1 MRIAFYTP
9 TLAQESDTPSGDRG
23 MAGLLAQA
31 LRAGGHEAVLASAL
45 RSYVKDGSAAGLAAL
60 QAKAAIERDRLLAQA
75 KRDGPPDLWLTYH
88 PYYKAPDLIGPPLC
102 DAWSIPYATVEASFA
117 AKRATGVWQAF
128 HQASLEAL
136 RMKEARHFAFTGRD
150 REGLEAFGVA
160 ADRIVDLPPFIDA
173 AILPTPKQKQRQPSS
188 RCVLMAVAMMRGGRK
203 LDSFRHLARVL
214 DRLGDLDW
222 RLTLIGDGPQRAAVE
237 EAMSA
242 LPSGR
247 VLFAGRLQPEA
258 VFEALGQADLFL
270 WPGLGEAYGLAYLEA
285 QAMGVPVAA
294 YDSGGVSACVRHDDT
309 GLLVPEGDVAALAA
323 AVRRLIAEPKLR
335 ARLGKAGYDMV
346 RRERH
351 VARAADILNQAFAAW
366 LHR

>member
-1 MRIAFYTP
+1 
-9 TLAQESDTPSGDRG
+9 
-23 MAGLLAQA
+23 
-31 LRAGGHEAVLASAL
+31 
-45 RSYVKDGSAAGLAAL
+45 
-60 QAKAAIERDRLLAQA
+60 
-75 KRDGPPDLWLTYH
+75 
-88 PYYKAPDLIGPPLC
+88 
-102 DAWSIPYATVEASFA
+102 
-117 AKRATGVWQAF
+117 
-128 HQASLEAL
+128 
-136 RMKEARHFAFTGRD
+136 
-150 REGLEAFGVA
+150 
-160 ADRIVDLPPFIDA
+160 
-173 AILPTPKQKQRQPSS
+173 
-188 RCVLMAVAMMRGGRK
+188 MAVAMMRGGRK

-214 DRLGDLDW
+214 DLLGDLDW
-222 RLTLIGDGPQRAAVE
+222 RLILIGDGPQRAAVE

-247 VLFAGRLQPEA
+247 VLFAGRLPPAA

-294 YDSGGVSACVRHDDT
+294 YDSGGVGACVRHDDT

-323 AVRRLIAEPKLR
+323 AVRRLIVEPKLR